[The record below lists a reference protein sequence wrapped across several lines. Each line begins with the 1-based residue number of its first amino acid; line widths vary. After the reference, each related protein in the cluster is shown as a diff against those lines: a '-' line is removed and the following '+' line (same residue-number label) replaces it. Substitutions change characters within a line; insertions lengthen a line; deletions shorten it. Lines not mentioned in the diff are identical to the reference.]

1 MQSVFRITVT
11 AGLVGLLMMLSPAQS
26 AIAGA
31 PVPSPVIAT
40 NSPVTVGS
48 PSTLLVT
55 NIGFSTYTLNCL
67 AVGATLSFSSGTLTS
82 GGSIASQITAAS
94 PGTGVVSCVLIDSN
108 GNTSTPGTTKIT
120 FLPAPLP
127 PVITVPS
134 SVAAG
139 SKNVYASVLA
149 PPGSHFNWTISNG
162 TVTSLGA
169 LAGNFSGP
177 YNFIQF
183 NAGSSGSVVLNCVE
197 ADPAGAVS
205 SPGTATVTIF

>member
-149 PPGSHFNWTISNG
+149 PPQGRTLTGQYPTAQSRVWAPWRVISRGRTISSSS
-162 TVTSLGA
+162 TLVAPAVL
-169 LAGNFSGP
+169 FS
-177 YNFIQF
+177 I
-183 NAGSSGSVVLNCVE
+183 
-197 ADPAGAVS
+197 VS
-205 SPGTATVTIF
+205 RRTPQAQCRVQAQRR